1 MSNNQPVLGI
11 IGGGQLGSMLCESA
25 KKINVSTIIL
35 SDDNNAPAQNFCERF
50 IYSQYDNF
58 KKILEFTKLVD
69 VVTYEFEN
77 IPIETLNFILKE
89 KKVFP
94 EPKTNKIIQNRKTE
108 KQFINKLNI
117 KTTPWSYIKSKK
129 DIQNNKNL
137 LPGILKT
144 CTLGYD
150 GKGQYVINT
159 LNDVKDDWCFT
170 NGYILEKKVNLKKE
184 ISVILTRF
192 QNGEISIFEPIENV
206 HKNQI

>member
-1 MSNNQPVLGI
+1 M
-11 IGGGQLGSMLCESA
+11 
-25 KKINVSTIIL
+25 
-35 SDDNNAPAQNFCERF
+35 
-50 IYSQYDNF
+50 
-58 KKILEFTKLVD
+58 
-69 VVTYEFEN
+69 
-77 IPIETLNFILKE
+77 
-89 KKVFP
+89 
-94 EPKTNKIIQNRKTE
+94 
-108 KQFINKLNI
+108 NI

-206 HKNQI
+206 HKNQILINSIIPAKISDKIHQQAIDNAKVIAEDLNFSISFFELLLLTIIRVELFI